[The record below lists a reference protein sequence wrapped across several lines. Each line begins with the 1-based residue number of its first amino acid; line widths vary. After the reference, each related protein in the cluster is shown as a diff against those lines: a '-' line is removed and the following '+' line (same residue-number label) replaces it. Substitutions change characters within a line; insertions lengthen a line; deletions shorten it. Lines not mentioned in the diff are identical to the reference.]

1 MKRLFKEYESATLT
15 YYDHIQKI
23 YRKKTIFKREGKH
36 VYKLY
41 IITELIKKFYKFEIM
56 TQYVLNLRHEAY

>member
-1 MKRLFKEYESATLT
+1 MRAQHLPIMTTFKKY
-15 YYDHIQKI
+15 IGKI
-23 YRKKTIFKREGKH
+23 LFKREGKH
-36 VYKLY
+36 VYELY